1 MNTDAVRLIDAC
13 ARLKTLVIGDAI
25 LDEYVEGDTG
35 RLCREAPV
43 PIVTV
48 ARRHY
53 APGGAAN
60 AAANAAGLGS
70 QVSLLTV
77 MGNDCEGDRLCR
89 LLEHHGVATDTILR
103 RRTGCTLAKHRVV
116 AGGQMLVRFDEGTAR
131 PVDQDEE
138 QRLIRHLIDLVP
150 ECDVVIISDY
160 GYGVV
165 SPTVIKALRDLQR
178 RVPRILAIDSRYS
191 LELFRE
197 IGATVVK
204 PNYDEALRLLGIADQ
219 AFSTRVDRLTAA
231 GERILSL
238 TGAQIAAV
246 TLDTD
251 GALLFER
258 GRAPYRTYAHSA
270 SHACTTGA
278 GDTFVSALALALA
291 AGAHTPT
298 AAELASAASA
308 VVVSKGGTAVCSA
321 QDVREHI
328 APEGKMIL
336 DPYRLS
342 ARIEWYRR
350 RGSRVVFTNGCF
362 DLLHRG
368 HITYLSHAKAL
379 GDILIVGVNSDDS
392 VRRLKGP
399 VRPINSLDDR
409 MQVLAALS
417 CIDHLI
423 AFDGDTP
430 SDLLRAIRPDIYVK
444 GGDYTRQTLPEAALV
459 EGLGGSVQFLPYVED
474 QSTSGIIERV
484 REAAGKTP
492 TIAQKGDA
500 MAGHWAARE

>member
-1 MNTDAVRLIDAC
+1 MNTDVVRLIDAC
-13 ARLKTLVIGDAI
+13 APLKTLVIGDAI
-25 LDEYVEGDTG
+25 LDEYVEGDTRG
-35 RLCREAPV
+35 LCREAPV
-43 PIVTV
+43 PIVAV

-70 QVSLLTV
+70 QVNLLTV
-77 MGNDCEGDRLCR
+77 IGDDCEGDRLCR
-89 LLEHHGVATDTILR
+89 LLEHHGVATETVLR
-103 RRTGCTLAKHRVV
+103 RRAGRTLAKHRVI
-116 AGGQMLVRFDEGTAR
+116 AGEQMLVRFDEGTGK

-138 QRLIRHLIDLVP
+138 QRLIGHLIDLMP

-160 GYGVV
+160 GYGVL
-165 SPTVIKALRDLQR
+165 SPTMIKALRDLQGR
-178 RVPRILAIDSRYS
+178 IPRIVVVDSRYS
-191 LELFRE
+191 LESFRD
-197 IGATVVK
+197 IRATAVK
-204 PNYDEALRLLGIADQ
+204 PNYEEALRLLGIADQ
-219 AFSTRVDRLTAA
+219 AFSTRVDRLAAA
-231 GERILSL
+231 GERILAL

-258 GRAPYRTYAHSA
+258 GRVPYRTYAHST

-278 GDTFVSALALALA
+278 GDTFVSAFALALA

-298 AAELASAASA
+298 AAELASAAAA
-308 VVVSKGGTAVCSA
+308 VVVNKGGTAVCSA
-321 QDVREHI
+321 QDVREHV
-328 APEGKMIL
+328 AAEGKMLL
-336 DPYRLS
+336 DPCRLS
-342 ARIEWYRR
+342 ARMEAYRR
-350 RGSRVVFTNGCF
+350 RGSRIVFTNGCF

-392 VRRLKGP
+392 VRRLKGSA
-399 VRPINSLDDR
+399 RPINSLDDR

-430 SDLLRAIRPDIYVK
+430 SDLLRTIRPDIYVK
-444 GGDYTRQTLPEAALV
+444 GGDYTRHTLPETTLV
-459 EGLGGSVQFLPYVED
+459 EALGGRVQFLPYVED
-474 QSTSGIIERV
+474 RSTSGIIERA
-484 REAAGKTP
+484 REAAAKTP
-492 TIAQKGDA
+492 TVIQKGDA
-500 MAGHWAARE
+500 MASHWATRE